1 LALHPQGTNERSA
14 PKSIRLFG
22 NFGVVVVED
31 KWRGALSGICGRIR
45 MISSEEASAINN
57 HVAILPLVER
67 DYRRTNYCLGRVAV
81 ATQAWTSRNRSERMK
96 QRLPRSAVLTSG
108 SEGSSMSGLMSY

>member
-1 LALHPQGTNERSA
+1 M
-14 PKSIRLFG
+14 SIRLYG

-31 KWRGALSGICGRIR
+31 KGRGALSGICGRIR
-45 MISSEEASAINN
+45 IISSKEAWAINN
-57 HVAILPLVER
+57 HVAFLYLVEKG
-67 DYRRTNYCLGRVAV
+67 YRRTNYCLGRVPV

-108 SEGSSMSGLMSY
+108 SEGSWMSGLMSY